1 MIQYLQYTYTVLT
14 AKSTLLQSSFHSLVK
29 LLLKTELL
37 PLSLQTILTILFSFF
52 SRTILY
58 FYFSPTTTA
67 FQEFTGNSLGVL
79 FF

>member
-14 AKSTLLQSSFHSLVK
+14 AKSTLLQYSFHSLVK

-52 SRTILY
+52 SQVNLPVTTWVFCFFNYPTQRT
-58 FYFSPTTTA
+58 F
-67 FQEFTGNSLGVL
+67 
-79 FF
+79 